1 MIARAYT
8 TDVPISTEVT
18 DIFGG
23 TELESAPGP
32 GRFRIYAT
40 AELVAT
46 GGTLVLSARLGSSVK
61 ADKLPINGSGV
72 APVKPDDHIIDIDAA
87 PGERLIVTLEET
99 AGTATLPNIRLEFEE
114 FSRQELEAMARGQR
128 V

>member
-8 TDVPISTEVT
+8 TQVPLSTEVR

-23 TELESAPGP
+23 TEIESAPGP
-32 GRFRIYAT
+32 GRFRIYGRHA
-40 AELVAT
+40 AAA
-46 GGTLVLSARLGSSVK
+46 GTVVLSARLGSDVR
-61 ADKLPINGSGV
+61 ADKLPMNV
-72 APVKPDDHIIDIDAA
+72 AAGAPIKPDDHIIDIDSA

-99 AGTATLPNIRLEFEE
+99 AGTATIPNVRVEFEE
-114 FSRQELEAMARGQR
+114 FSRQELMQMAAGQR